1 MAATVEFDLPADLLE
16 AMADGIIVAD
26 DQGRILF
33 ANGQAEQMSG
43 YSREELTG
51 SRIEMLVP
59 ERLRGGHQDKRSS
72 YLAHAPVSRAM
83 GSGLDIRFRRK
94 DGTEFPADI
103 ALSPLRS
110 GDRIRIVASIRD
122 ITERQHANDRLEALR
137 EVSEAILRGGEPESV
152 LQLVAARARELAAA
166 DLAIVAVPVSADRL
180 RVTVGAGDVT
190 RLVDTE
196 MPVSGSIAGLVMS
209 ERRAEIIAD
218 ARSHDRSD
226 KTVAELGD
234 LGPLMVVPMMVGDQL
249 YGTLEVGNHPGGRQF
264 ADQDLRLVQ
273 LFAAQASVA
282 LEYGRI
288 RLELQRLAVAEDRE
302 RIGREIHD
310 GAIQALF
317 AVGMSLQGAAVTTT
331 DSDVQRRLE
340 AAVEQI
346 DSVIRD
352 LRNYIFGLRPGL
364 LADRALDQ
372 ALRHLARETEEK
384 NGVATVVDIDPAV
397 GSRLSHVASDIV
409 QLASEALSNVGRH
422 ASAATCRVS
431 LTAENGFAVLEIE
444 DDGSGF
450 DVTET
455 RPHGQ
460 GLRNLRDRASALGG
474 EMELTSVPGDGTRVR
489 FRIPL

>member
-1 MAATVEFDLPADLLE
+1 VAVKAEFDLPADLLE
-16 AMADGIIVAD
+16 AMADGIIVCD

-33 ANGQAEQMSG
+33 ANGQAEQLSG
-43 YSREELTG
+43 YSREELSG
-51 SRIEMLVP
+51 MRIEMLVP
-59 ERLRGGHQDKRSS
+59 ERLRDGHQDKRSS

-83 GSGLDIRFRRK
+83 GSGLDIRFRRQ
-94 DGTEFPADI
+94 DGTEFAADI

-110 GDRIRIVASIRD
+110 GGRSRIVASIRD

-137 EVSEAILRGGEPESV
+137 EISEAILRGREPEAV

-166 DLAIVAVPVSADRL
+166 DLAIVVVPISAERL
-180 RVTVGAGDVT
+180 RVTVGAGDVK
-190 RLVDTE
+190 RLLGTE
-196 MPVSGSIAGLVMS
+196 MRVGASIAGQVMS
-209 ERRAEIIAD
+209 GRQAAIIPD
-218 ARSHDRSD
+218 ARSHERSD
-226 KTVAELGD
+226 KTVAERGD
-234 LGPLMVVPMMVGDQL
+234 LGPLMVVPLMVGDQL
-249 YGTLEVGNHPGGRQF
+249 YGTIEVGNHLGGRQF
-264 ADQDLRLVQ
+264 ANQDLRLVQ

-331 DSDVQRRLE
+331 DKDVQQRLE

-372 ALRHLARETEEK
+372 ALRHLARDTEEK

-397 GSRLSHVASDIV
+397 GSRLSNVASDIV

-422 ASAATCRVS
+422 ARAATCRVS
-431 LTAENGFAVLEIE
+431 LRAESGSAVLEIE
-444 DDGSGF
+444 DDGTGF
-450 DVTET
+450 DITQT
-455 RPHGQ
+455 RADGQ

-474 EMELTSVPGDGTRVR
+474 EMELSSVPRQGTLVR